1 MRVAAAERGDS
12 LYADLAT
19 VGLALGDGYA
29 GRTDAALATLAPG
42 PTCAAPSATAWFEY
56 VTGEVILRPRPAGR
70 RSRHLDRAEATARAA
85 GNRFL
90 IEVSS
95 LSATTLRARSGA
107 LDEAADRFV
116 ALLDHFG
123 AGGDPSHLVTTV
135 RNLVTLL
142 VRLGH
147 HRVASTLLG
156 AVADAPAPPSYGP
169 EAERLD
175 AAVEECR
182 RALGDA
188 GVRADAGPRP
198 RPAAR
203 RRRGGGPHGAA
214 GDHAN
219 SVPGP

>member
-1 MRVAAAERGDS
+1 MPS
-12 LYADLAT
+12 PT
-19 VGLALGDGYA
+19 
-29 GRTDAALATLAPG
+29 ALAT
-42 PTCAAPSATAWFEY
+42 SATAWFEY
-56 VTGEVILRPRPAGR
+56 VAGEVILDLDPA
-70 RSRHLDRAEATARAA
+70 SAIAHLDRAEAAARTA

-107 LDEAADRFV
+107 LDEAAERFV

-156 AVADAPAPPSYGP
+156 AVTDAPGPPSYGP
-169 EAERLD
+169 EAERLEE
-175 AAVEECR
+175 AVGECR
-182 RALGDA
+182 QALGEREFERMLA
-188 GVRADAGPRP
+188 RGRAQPLDDVVA
-198 RPAAR
+198 AAR
-203 RRRGGGPHGAA
+203 TALLA
-214 GDHAN
+214 TTQ
-219 SVPGP
+219 